1 MAIKDLLVAYDGNE
15 GSKNALRFAVMMA
28 NKYEAA
34 ITGVHIFRLQTYES
48 HIRRWTPED
57 VLERMRESELEA
69 EKEIEASYRSEISAT
84 GFAGE
89 VKWISAQGRP
99 NVVLPRLSRYFDI
112 TVLGQFTNAFEH
124 ERGSLQPEEV
134 LRRSGSPLIIVPLAY
149 QVRPLK
155 ETAAV
160 AWDGSRSAARAM
172 RDAMQILETK
182 NQLDVLF
189 VGKDGDDARMMIT
202 PEHDIIEHLK
212 LHGIKASKVLLQAD
226 NRNYGDVIL
235 EHCAETAPDI
245 LVIGAYGRGRFGG
258 VLFGSLTRHMITH
271 MTVPLLLSH

>member
-1 MAIKDLLVAYDGNE
+1 MAIKDLLVAYDGND
-15 GSKNALRFAVMMA
+15 GSRNALRFAVMMA
-28 NKYEAA
+28 QKYDAA

-57 VLERMRESELEA
+57 VLERMKESELEA
-69 EKEIEASYRSEISAT
+69 EKEIEASYRGEIAAT
-84 GFAGE
+84 GFTGE
-89 VKWISAQGRP
+89 IKWISAQGRP
-99 NVVLPRLSRYFDI
+99 NIILPRLSRYFDM
-112 TVLGQFTNAFEH
+112 TMLGQFTNAFEH

-134 LRRSGSPLIIVPLAY
+134 LRRSGSPLIIVPLEY

-160 AWDGSRSAARAM
+160 AWDGSRSAARAL

-182 NQLDVLF
+182 NQLDVLY
-189 VGKDGDDARMMIT
+189 VGKDGSEAGKMIT
-202 PEHDIIEHLK
+202 PDHDIIDHLK
-212 LHGIKASKVLLQAD
+212 QHGINAGKVILSAG
-226 NRNYGDVIL
+226 NRHFGDVIL
-235 EHCAETAPDI
+235 EHCTATDPDV
-245 LVIGAYGRGRFGG
+245 LVMGAYGRGRFGG